1 MISALGLFS
10 GLLLRL
16 FRSRRDI
23 LLENLALRQ
32 QLVVL
37 KRRRRRPRL
46 GAFDKLFWV
55 IARKLWSRWQQ
66 ALIVVMP
73 DTVVRWHR
81 AGFQLYWM
89 LISKARKAIG
99 RKPTPKQVR
108 EMIFRKVREN
118 PTWGAPRIHGELL
131 MLGFDIGERTISRW
145 MKRAP
150 RDPELRKRWLAF
162 LRNHREA
169 IAAMDFFTVPT
180 VNFTLLY
187 CFLIMAHDRRRILH
201 CNVTTHPTS
210 SWVIQ
215 QLREAFPF
223 ESAPTFLIL
232 DRDGK
237 YGTEVPMTI

>member
-81 AGFQLYWM
+81 AGFQLYWR

-108 EMIFRKVREN
+108 ELIFRMVREN
-118 PTWGAPRIHGELL
+118 PTWGAPRIHGELRVTPSIRPRRIIQVQSRHKNASRFL
-131 MLGFDIGERTISRW
+131 CFDYGPCRHLLAAHENPTMLG
-145 MKRAP
+145 
-150 RDPELRKRWLAF
+150 L
-162 LRNHREA
+162 
-169 IAAMDFFTVPT
+169 
-180 VNFTLLY
+180 
-187 CFLIMAHDRRRILH
+187 DRRVRPRLATPIHLPIRGGWN
-201 CNVTTHPTS
+201 CDESQGWERVTIRVCQ
-210 SWVIQ
+210 VIGAVVIV
-215 QLREAFPF
+215 L
-223 ESAPTFLIL
+223 LIFGIFG
-232 DRDGK
+232 RGR
-237 YGTEVPMTI
+237 

>member
-81 AGFQLYWM
+81 AGFQLYWR
-89 LISKARKAIG
+89 LISNARKAIG

-108 EMIFRKVREN
+108 ELIFRMVREN
-118 PTWGAPRIHGELL
+118 PT
-131 MLGFDIGERTISRW
+131 
-145 MKRAP
+145 
-150 RDPELRKRWLAF
+150 
-162 LRNHREA
+162 
-169 IAAMDFFTVPT
+169 
-180 VNFTLLY
+180 
-187 CFLIMAHDRRRILH
+187 
-201 CNVTTHPTS
+201 
-210 SWVIQ
+210 
-215 QLREAFPF
+215 
-223 ESAPTFLIL
+223 
-232 DRDGK
+232 
-237 YGTEVPMTI
+237 